1 MLSVIYEL
9 LRNLPALI
17 RLIKQLQKKQ
27 EAAKRKKLI
36 KQDLDGIS
44 KAFEDK
50 DEQALRNIF
59 NS

>member
-44 KAFEDK
+44 KACEDK